1 MNNAIDVTISAEQ
14 LKNLSSSLE
23 NANPTKWLPNI
34 PNLMAN
40 ISLLCRIAILLGPVI
55 LLVLGLAYYFIA
67 PKEANWYFGYRC
79 YFGMGSPRAWQ
90 YTQKLAGMV
99 LGGLGLVMTLVSV
112 VLSFRFASMDVQDV
126 VWGAVT
132 CLSVEVIASLIAT
145 VFINI
150 WTMNCFDAKG
160 RVRRKNV

>member
-112 VLSFRFASMDVQDV
+112 ILSFRFASMDVQNV

-132 CLSVEVIASLIAT
+132 CLSVEVITSLIAT

-160 RVRRKNV
+160 RVRRKSV

>member
-1 MNNAIDVTISAEQ
+1 MNTALDITISAEQ

-23 NANPTKWLPNI
+23 NVNPAGWLPNI

-40 ISLLCRIAILLGPVI
+40 ISILCRIAILLGPVI

-112 VLSFRFASMDVQDV
+112 ILSFRFASMDVQDV

>member
-1 MNNAIDVTISAEQ
+1 MNTALDVTVSADQ
-14 LKNLSSSLE
+14 LKNISSSLGE
-23 NANPTKWLPNI
+23 MNPTAWLPNI
-34 PNLMAN
+34 SNMMTN
-40 ISLLCRIAILLGPVI
+40 ISLICRIAILIGPV
-55 LLVLGLAYYFIA
+55 LLLMLGLAYYFLA

-112 VLSFRFASMDVQDV
+112 ILSFRFASMNVQDV
-126 VWGAVT
+126 TWGAVT
-132 CLSVEVIASLIAT
+132 CLSIEVIASLIAT
-145 VFINI
+145 VFINV

-160 RVRRKNV
+160 RVRRKNA

>member
-99 LGGLGLVMTLVSV
+99 LGGLGLVLTLVSV
-112 VLSFRFASMDVQDV
+112 ILSFRFASMDVQDV
-126 VWGAVT
+126 AWGAVT
-132 CLSVEVIASLIAT
+132 CLSVEIIASLIAT

-160 RVRRKNV
+160 RVRRKSV

>member
-1 MNNAIDVTISAEQ
+1 MNTALDVTISAEQ

-23 NANPTKWLPNI
+23 NVNPAGWLPNI

-40 ISLLCRIAILLGPVI
+40 ISILCRIAILLGPVI

-112 VLSFRFASMDVQDV
+112 ILSFRFASMDVQDV

>member
-1 MNNAIDVTISAEQ
+1 MNTALDVTISAEQ

-23 NANPTKWLPNI
+23 EMNPTAWLPNI
-34 PNLMAN
+34 ANMMTN
-40 ISLLCRIAILLGPVI
+40 ISLICRIAILIGPVL
-55 LLVLGLAYYFIA
+55 LLVLGLAYYFVA

-112 VLSFRFASMDVQDV
+112 ILSFRFASMNVQDV
-126 VWGAVT
+126 AWGAVT
-132 CLSVEVIASLIAT
+132 CLSIEVIASLIAT
-145 VFINI
+145 VFINV

-160 RVRRKNV
+160 RVRRKKA